1 MPLIP
6 SLYKL
11 NKIETPRLIIRPVQ
25 PGDEI
30 ELNAAINRS
39 LSSLQQWMPWA
50 KDPSSEST
58 KTFVRKA
65 VTGWQSW
72 SAIEFP
78 MVVIHKQTNRIIAAT
93 GFNDRSIPLNH
104 TFEIGYWIDSS
115 YQGHGFV
122 TEYVN
127 ALTRYALDA
136 LDAQRIQIDTHVDNQ
151 KSMAVAERCGF
162 TKEFAMKN
170 ERLDCETGL
179 PADSVLYACC
189 DANDLPPLEV
199 TWNHHE
205 DKRPSQS
212 ITVKQEIP
220 ESSIKLKPLETSR
233 LMLLPPRIE
242 DTTQVHNALMTSLNE
257 LAPYFSWATE
267 KNLTVNEVARNI
279 SEDRI
284 AANDIR
290 EHKDLFYFVWDKDQ
304 NSFLGEVWL
313 EILDWSVMSACI
325 GYWFD
330 SRHTGKG
337 YAREAVS
344 KLVEYAF
351 HELNAKRIAIDVS
364 VQNEKSLKLPKHLNF
379 SSEGIMRNYYPNFV
393 INEITD
399 AERFVI
405 TSLDQLKID
414 KSGAEL

>member
-1 MPLIP
+1 MNIYNLK
-6 SLYKL
+6 Y
-11 NKIETPRLIIRPVQ
+11 IETPRLLIRPVKD
-25 PGDEI
+25 GDEI

-39 LSSLQQWMPWA
+39 LPSLQQWMPWA
-50 KDPSSEST
+50 KDPSLEST
-58 KTFVRKA
+58 NTFVKNSVA
-65 VTGWQSW
+65 GWQSQN
-72 SAIEFP
+72 AIEFP
-78 MVVIHKQTNRIIAAT
+78 MVVIHKETSHIIAAT
-93 GFNDRSIPLNH
+93 GFNDRSIPVNH

-115 YQGHGFV
+115 YQGQGFV

-127 ALTRYALDA
+127 ALTRYALGA
-136 LDAQRIQIDTHVDNQ
+136 LGAQRVQIDTHVDNQ
-151 KSMAVAERCGF
+151 KSMAVAKRCGF
-162 TKEFAMKN
+162 TKEFVMKN

-189 DANDLPPLEV
+189 DTGDLPSLKV
-199 TWNHHE
+199 SWDHH
-205 DKRPSQS
+205 KNKGHAQS
-212 ITVKQEIP
+212 ITSGHKASKSPV
-220 ESSIKLKPLETSR
+220 KLKSLNTTR
-233 LMLLPPRIE
+233 LKLLPPSNG
-242 DTTQVHNALMTSLNE
+242 DTDEVLNALKASVNE
-257 LAPYFSWATE
+257 LSPWFPWATQ
-267 KNLTVNEVARNI
+267 KNLTINEVARNI

-337 YAREAVS
+337 YAREAVG

-351 HELNAKRIAIDVS
+351 HELNAKRIAIDIS
-364 VQNEKSLKLPKHLNF
+364 VRNEKSLKLPKHLNF

-393 INEITD
+393 TNEITD
-399 AERFVI
+399 AARFVI
-405 TSLDQLKID
+405 TDIKQLNNSHRGGD
-414 KSGAEL
+414 L